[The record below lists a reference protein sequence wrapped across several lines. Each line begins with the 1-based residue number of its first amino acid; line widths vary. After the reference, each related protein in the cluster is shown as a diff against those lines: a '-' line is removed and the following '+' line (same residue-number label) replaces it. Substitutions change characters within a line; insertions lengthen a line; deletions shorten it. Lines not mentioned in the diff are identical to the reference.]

1 VDIEYAKGITTDLLM
16 MVHDSSELR
25 MEISYVFRHHVSV

>member
-25 MEISYVFRHHVSV
+25 METSCVFHHHVGV